1 MQVTG
6 AVAPETEALAAEAT
20 GPVTP
25 EAAGL
30 EGTGPVTLEAADL
43 EATGA
48 VTPGIGAVAVAVGA
62 VDVDRGTGAA
72 INNGAATPGAPGA
85 LHQLLLTEQM
95 LLTVPLPLRRPV
107 LVTVQQQMLQ
117 QRRLVLVTVQQQML
131 QQRRLVLVTVQ
142 QHMVQQRVTVQHQ
155 MVQQKTRPPQQIL
168 LQLQVGLQLL
178 RPLRPRQQAM
188 HPPGGASCV
197 WRPTRPR

>member
-1 MQVTG
+1 MQALGVQVTG

-117 QRRLVLVTVQQQML
+117 QRRLVLVTVQQQM
-131 QQRRLVLVTVQ
+131 
-142 QHMVQQRVTVQHQ
+142 VQQRVTVQHQ

>member
-72 INNGAATPGAPGA
+72 INNGAATPGA

-117 QRRLVLVTVQQQML
+117 QRRLVLVTVQ
-131 QQRRLVLVTVQ
+131 
-142 QHMVQQRVTVQHQ
+142 HW
-155 MVQQKTRPPQQIL
+155 
-168 LQLQVGLQLL
+168 
-178 RPLRPRQQAM
+178 
-188 HPPGGASCV
+188 C
-197 WRPTRPR
+197 

>member
-72 INNGAATPGAPGA
+72 INNGAATPGTPGA

-117 QRRLVLVTVQQQML
+117 QRRPVLVTVQQQM
-131 QQRRLVLVTVQ
+131 
-142 QHMVQQRVTVQHQ
+142 VQQRVTAQHQ

-178 RPLRPRQQAM
+178 RPLRPRQQAL

>member
-117 QRRLVLVTVQQQML
+117 QRRLVLVTVQQ
-131 QQRRLVLVTVQ
+131 
-142 QHMVQQRVTVQHQ
+142 RVTVQHQ

>member
-48 VTPGIGAVAVAVGA
+48 VTPGIGAVAVGA

-117 QRRLVLVTVQQQML
+117 QRRLVLVTVQQ
-131 QQRRLVLVTVQ
+131 
-142 QHMVQQRVTVQHQ
+142 RVTVQHQ